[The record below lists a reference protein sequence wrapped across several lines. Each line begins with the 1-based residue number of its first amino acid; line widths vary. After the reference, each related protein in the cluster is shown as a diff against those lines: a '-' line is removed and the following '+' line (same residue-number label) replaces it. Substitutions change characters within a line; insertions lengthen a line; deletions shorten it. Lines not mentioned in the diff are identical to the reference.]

1 MVLHA
6 ACAACTTVLPRTILC
21 LPEEGSGGREGERDD
36 FVHLFSST
44 AYGSCSATAL
54 VWMWQ
59 PMSLTSSWGAGGMG
73 KDLATS

>member
-1 MVLHA
+1 MVPHA
-6 ACAACTTVLPRTILC
+6 ACAACTTVLPGTILC

-59 PMSLTSSWGAGGMG
+59 PMPLTSSWGAGGMG